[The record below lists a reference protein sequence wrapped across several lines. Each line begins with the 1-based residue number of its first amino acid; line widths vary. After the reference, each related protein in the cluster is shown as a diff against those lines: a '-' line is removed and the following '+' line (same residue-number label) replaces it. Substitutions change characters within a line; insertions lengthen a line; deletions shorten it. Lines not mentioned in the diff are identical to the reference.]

1 MADNVISM
9 LPGGMPSG
17 ALDALKNNQR
27 QLDFDGCEVGVSR
40 QALDEIIA
48 AYEALSARVAGEA
61 MPVAVRQ
68 LEWETVSKTFI
79 RASVPSLKLF
89 YGIVFMGGS
98 WVSQWGGSGHRAEDL
113 SVIMDAAQ
121 ADFEARISSALHPAS
136 VTGAEGGRTMAEV
149 SLSIASE
156 VRRRNRIG
164 EEGERHSIAPAC
176 EGAAADL
183 VLAALTSCGF
193 AVVPAALDR
202 KGGKDA

>member
-9 LPGGMPSG
+9 LPGGMPSC

-61 MPVAVRQ
+61 
-68 LEWETVSKTFI
+68 
-79 RASVPSLKLF
+79 
-89 YGIVFMGGS
+89 
-98 WVSQWGGSGHRAEDL
+98 
-113 SVIMDAAQ
+113 
-121 ADFEARISSALHPAS
+121 S
-136 VTGAEGGRTMAEV
+136 VTGAEGWRTMAEV